1 MPDRTKEES
10 SLELIPL
17 PAIQKRIVVVRKR
30 HVMVD
35 EDLAELYGVQTGRL
49 IEQVK
54 RNIDR
59 FPSDFMFQLKKDEA
73 AALRSQS
80 ATSKEGR
87 GGRRYAPYVFTE
99 QGVAM
104 LSGVLRSQTAV
115 AVNIAIM
122 RAFVELRRVAAS
134 YTAIERRLED
144 FERETKTK
152 LGRHDQQ
159 SRGDL
164 PSTTAADLSTSPTQ
178 APGWFQ
184 ADRRRQIALAL
195 GIRCQRVRTPLKAA
209 FGSQASMQGASLMLS
224 PARRL
229 R

>member
-159 SRGDL
+159 L
-164 PSTTAADLSTSPTQ
+164 EEI
-178 APGWFQ
+178 FQ
-184 ADRRRQIALAL
+184 ALRQLI
-195 GIRCQRVRTPLKAA
+195 
-209 FGSQASMQGASLMLS
+209 S
-224 PARRL
+224 PPPRPKRPVGF
-229 R
+229 RPTEDDK

>member
-1 MPDRTKEES
+1 MPDRTEEES

-49 IEQVK
+49 IEQRQVK

-59 FPSDFMFQLKKDEA
+59 FPSDFMFQLTKDEA

-104 LSGVLRSQTAV
+104 PSGVLRSQTAV

-159 SRGDL
+159 LDEI
-164 PSTTAADLSTSPTQ
+164 
-178 APGWFQ
+178 FQ
-184 ADRRRQIALAL
+184 ALRQLI
-195 GIRCQRVRTPLKAA
+195 
-209 FGSQASMQGASLMLS
+209 S
-224 PARRL
+224 PPPRPKRPVGFRL
-229 R
+229 TEGDK

>member
-1 MPDRTKEES
+1 MPAGHTQQGFEIADCDLKRAMGSAACGTLSAMADRTEEES

-35 EDLAELYGVQTGRL
+35 EDLAELYGVQTRRL
-49 IEQVK
+49 VEQVK

-59 FPSDFMFQLKKDEA
+59 FPSDFMFQLTKDEA
-73 AALRSQS
+73 TALRSQS
-80 ATSKEGR
+80 ATSSDGH

-104 LSGVLRSQTAV
+104 LSGVLRSPTAV

-134 YTAIERRLED
+134 YAAIERRLED
-144 FERETKTK
+144 FERETEAK

-159 SRGDL
+159 LDEI
-164 PSTTAADLSTSPTQ
+164 
-178 APGWFQ
+178 FQ
-184 ADRRRQIALAL
+184 ALRQLI
-195 GIRCQRVRTPLKAA
+195 
-209 FGSQASMQGASLMLS
+209 S
-224 PARRL
+224 PPPRSKRPVGFRL
-229 R
+229 PEGDK